1 MDWEL
6 TSHVTYQLY
15 TNKYGTWSGYILLV
29 LRKHG
34 MRVGSYLFSSD
45 VSQHMANIRYHAKKK
60 LSWLVDNPI
69 DAKRLKDGNFYP
81 SKIDREHKKRRSTS
95 HAPQHKK
102 RFCQLEWKWHFQ
114 SFNHRYH
121 GIPHR
126 WINELHY
133 PSMFAGSM
141 LSYVVCL
148 PYPV

>member
-1 MDWEL
+1 MSR
-6 TSHVTYQLY
+6 TNCIQTNTGHGQATYFWFCENMGWGSGHISSLQMFL
-15 TNKYGTWSGYILLV
+15 NTWPILDT
-29 LRKHG
+29 
-34 MRVGSYLFSSD
+34 M
-45 VSQHMANIRYHAKKK
+45 QKKK

-81 SKIDREHKKRRSTS
+81 SKIDLEHKKRRSTS